1 MPLEKKMLSNI
12 LRTET
17 HLSEGRIRTVR
28 AYRNILYSLFIK
40 GGSIVSQFLLVPI
53 TLHYLDKTQYGIWL
67 TIASLINWF
76 SFFDIGIGNGLRNKL
91 AEAIARKDMSLAK
104 TYVSTSYALVF
115 GIFAGIIIIF
125 CFINPLLNWTAIL
138 NVPANLN
145 LELKKIILFVFV
157 FFCIRFIL
165 ALIGNILYAYQQ
177 PALNNLINPL
187 GNVVSLVLIYI
198 LTLTTKGSLF
208 LIAAIFSA
216 VPVLILSVFSIVFFT
231 GRYREI
237 APSRRFIHLEYSKG
251 LLGLGV
257 KFFIIQIAG
266 VVLFTSTN
274 ILLTQLFGPDE
285 VTVYNIAFRYFTV
298 ITMVYGIVITPFWS
312 AFTEAF
318 VKKDFEW
325 IKTSI
330 RKMEFIA
337 YALVAA
343 TLLMLALAK
352 PVYAIWV
359 GRSVTV
365 PMSMNLMLCLFV
377 IITIMATPYNTF
389 INGTGKIRL
398 QFYSAVISTV
408 ITIPLAILFSRY
420 WHMGPPGI
428 VLATLVTTFPT
439 MILWK
444 IQYKKIIMGKATG
457 IWNK

>member
-1 MPLEKKMLSNI
+1 MFSDTLSPD
-12 LRTET
+12 T
-17 HLSEGRIRTVR
+17 HLSEGRQRTAR

-40 GGSIVSQFLLVPI
+40 GGSIVSQFLMVPL

-91 AEAIARKDMSLAK
+91 AEAVAKKDLTLAK
-104 TYVSTSYALVF
+104 NYVSTSYALVL
-115 GIFAGIIIIF
+115 GIFAGIILIF

-138 NVPANLN
+138 NVPATLN
-145 LELKKIILFVFV
+145 LELKKIILFVFI

-177 PALNNLINPL
+177 PALNSLINPL
-187 GNVVSLVLIYI
+187 GNIVSLILIYI

-231 GRYREI
+231 GRYKEI
-237 APSRRFIHLEYSKG
+237 APSLHFIHLKYSKG
-251 LLGLGV
+251 LIGLGIQ
-257 KFFIIQIAG
+257 FFIIQIAG

-274 ILLTQLFGPDE
+274 ILLTQLFGPDQ
-285 VTVYNIAFRYFTV
+285 VTVYNIAFRYFTI
-298 ITMVYGIVITPFWS
+298 ITMVFGIVSMPFWS

-325 IKTSI
+325 IRTSI
-330 RKMEFIA
+330 RKMDIIA

-343 TLLMLALAK
+343 CLLMFLLAQ

-365 PMSMNLMLCLFV
+365 PTSMNLMLCLFV
-377 IITIMATPYNTF
+377 IITLLATPYNTF

-398 QFYSAVISTV
+398 QFYSAIISTV
-408 ITIPLAILFSRY
+408 ITIPLAILFSKY
-420 WHMGPPGI
+420 CHMGPPGI
-428 VLATLVTTFPT
+428 ILATLITTFPT

-444 IQYKKIIMGKATG
+444 IQYKKIISGKATG